1 MGDNGRTLIRA
12 AALAACLL
20 AVGCA
25 GSKVLY
31 LDPHPL
37 PPREPASV
45 RFLTEEP
52 KQSYKVI
59 ALIEAGDEG
68 WNITREKLEA
78 KLVAEA
84 AKLGGEAAI
93 LCAEK
98 RDSPFVWTYVPLGMA
113 GTANRTTLAAKVIVF
128 AGP

>member
-1 MGDNGRTLIRA
+1 MSPRGPI
-12 AALAACLL
+12 AALLCLL

-37 PPREPASV
+37 PPAAR
-45 RFLTEEP
+45 
-52 KQSYKVI
+52 
-59 ALIEAGDEG
+59 ALERPVLLGRA
-68 WNITREKLEA
+68 REKLEA
-78 KLVAEA
+78 KLVTEA
-84 AKLGGEAAI
+84 ARLGGEAVI

-128 AGP
+128 ASP

>member
-1 MGDNGRTLIRA
+1 MIRA
-12 AALAACLL
+12 AALAAFLF

-45 RFLTEEP
+45 RFFSEEP
-52 KQSYKVI
+52 ARSYKVI

-68 WNITREKLEA
+68 WDIPREQLESKLMA
-78 KLVAEA
+78 RA
-84 AKLGGEAAI
+84 AKLGGEAVI